1 MARKKKELPLLE
13 QITITDVAAE
23 GKALARVNDMVVFVP
38 YVVPGDVVD
47 LQVKRKKHSYAEAV
61 AVKFHEYSPLRSEPF
76 CKHFGVCGGCKW
88 QCLKY
93 EEQLR
98 YKQKQVTDN
107 LTRIGKVEL
116 PEISPILGSE
126 KTERY
131 RNKLEFT
138 FSNKR
143 WLTQEEINQL
153 DACQEFRSSGVAG
166 VQTNATTD
174 DDVNENPTN
183 GLSSALLSEA
193 KTPELLNSPINRN
206 AVGFHIPGAFD
217 KVLAIDECHLMD
229 DICNRIRNGV
239 RDYAY
244 AHNLTF
250 FDLRSQEG
258 MLRNMMIR
266 IADGDACQE
275 FRSSGVAG
283 VQTNATTDDIVNE
296 NSANGLS
303 SALLSE
309 AKTPEL
315 LNSKKFNGLMVV
327 MQFKIVD
334 PSEEV
339 KMKQLLQFMADT
351 WPEITSLIYVINNK
365 CNDTIGDLPIHVF
378 KGDDHIIEEME
389 GLKFKVGPKSF
400 YQTNSRQAY
409 NLYKVAREF
418 AGLTGDELVYDLYTG
433 TGTIANFVS
442 RKARQVI
449 GIEYVPEAIED
460 AKVNSAING
469 IDNTL
474 FFAGDMKDILNQ
486 EFINEYGRP
495 DVIITDPPRAGMHG
509 DVIDTILFAEP
520 RRIVYVSCNPATQA
534 RDLSLLDVKYR
545 VTRVQPV
552 DMFPHTHHVENVV
565 LLELK

>member
-13 QITITDVAAE
+13 KVTITDVAAE

-93 EEQLR
+93 EEQIR

-107 LTRIGKVEL
+107 LVRIGKVEL

-126 KTERY
+126 QTERY

-143 WLTQEEINQL
+143 WLTQEEINSEL
-153 DACQEFRSSGVAG
+153 KIENTSLEFRSEGVTG
-166 VQTNATTD
+166 VQTNVTTD
-174 DDVNENPTN
+174 DSANEHPAD

-193 KTPELLNSPINRN
+193 KTPELLNSPKFNRN

-244 AHNLTF
+244 EHGLTF

-266 IADGDACQE
+266 RVEASPNPLPKRGLADSAEVDASQGNVTMSE
-275 FRSSGVAG
+275 SP
-283 VQTNATTDDIVNE
+283 
-296 NSANGLS
+296 
-303 SALLSE
+303 LLGRGKGE
-309 AKTPEL
+309 AP
-315 LNSKKFNGLMVV
+315 GLMVV
-327 MQFKIVD
+327 MQFKIVA
-334 PSEEV
+334 PEEETQ
-339 KMKQLLQFMADT
+339 MKQLLQFMADT

-409 NLYKVAREF
+409 NLYKVTREF
-418 AGLTGDELVYDLYTG
+418 ADLTGDELVYDLYTG

-486 EFINEYGRP
+486 EFINQYGRP
-495 DVIITDPPRAGMHG
+495 DVIITDPPRAGMHN

-520 RRIVYVSCNPATQA
+520 KRIVYVSCNPATQA
-534 RDLSLLDVKYR
+534 RDLSLLDVKYK
-545 VTRVQPV
+545 VLKVQPV

-565 LLELK
+565 LLELKD